1 MQSVGEAMAIGRTF
15 AESLQKGFR
24 SLETGRLGLN
34 ADPAEA
40 TYDSIDVDELVAR
53 SAIPTPE
60 RPFQLEAALRRGV
73 SVERLAET
81 TGIDRWFLDQIA
93 RITEERARLEA
104 IGVTDGFAGM
114 DRRSWR
120 RAKRMG
126 FSDGQ
131 LAHLFGVAEADV
143 RSARLAE
150 GVAVTF
156 KTVDTCGAEFEASTP
171 YHYGTYEDEDEVRP
185 AERPRVVILG
195 SGPNRIGQGI
205 EFDYCCV
212 HASFVLRDAGYE
224 TVMVNCN
231 PETVSTDY
239 DTSDRLYFEPLT
251 HEDVLNVIEVEKP
264 VGVIVALGGQTPLK
278 LAAVLPARA
287 RDGHERRVD
296 RSRGRPRAVE
306 CAVRA
311 ARDPPTG
318 RRHGDRGRGGARCR
332 RAGGLPRARAPVVR
346 PRWTRDADRLRRR
359 RARFRDG

>member
-1 MQSVGEAMAIGRTF
+1 M
-15 AESLQKGFR
+15 
-24 SLETGRLGLN
+24 
-34 ADPAEA
+34 
-40 TYDSIDVDELVAR
+40 
-53 SAIPTPE
+53 
-60 RPFQLEAALRRGV
+60 

-93 RITEERARLEA
+93 RITEERGRLEA
-104 IGVTDGFAGM
+104 SGFAGM

-131 LAHLFGVAEADV
+131 LAHLFGVVEADV

-251 HEDVLNVIEVEKP
+251 HEDVLNVIEAEKP

-278 LAAVLPARA
+278 LAAVLPPELVMGTSAESIDRA
-287 RDGHERRVD
+287 ED
-296 RSRGRPRAVE
+296 REQWNALCAQLEIPQPAGGTATAVE
-306 CAVRA
+306 R
-311 ARDPPTG
+311 
-318 RRHGDRGRGGARCR
+318 GARCR
-332 RAGGLPRARAPVVR
+332 RAGRLPRARAPVVR
-346 PRWTRDADRLRRR
+346 PRRTRRCRSSTTTTSSLPRWPSSRTREASGARAACRPSGRCSSTASSRTRSRSTSTRSATRRVR
-359 RARFRDG
+359 C